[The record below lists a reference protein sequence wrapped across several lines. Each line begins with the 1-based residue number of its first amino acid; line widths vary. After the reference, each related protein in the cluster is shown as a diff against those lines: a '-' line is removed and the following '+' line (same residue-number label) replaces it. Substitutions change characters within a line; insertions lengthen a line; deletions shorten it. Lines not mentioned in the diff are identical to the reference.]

1 MAQKIFF
8 GARSR
13 ILSWYFVLITFT
25 MGMSLL
31 ALRPSL
37 SLRLE
42 QRIQK
47 SLLQQVEEFRHLAA
61 GKNPNTGQPFGED
74 VAEIFDLF
82 LKRNIPDDDE
92 FLLTLQNG
100 QLYKSSP
107 RALPES
113 LQRDS
118 DLVNHLAQLTQP
130 EQGKKIIP
138 DDTIV
143 YLAEPLKIGGKIR
156 GVFVVA
162 HTLNGEREEV
172 DEAISTVLQ
181 ATLGSLV
188 LASILAWFAA
198 GRVLAPLRSFT
209 ETARSISES
218 DLNKRITVQGTGE
231 IAQLAFTFNEMMNR
245 IEDAFTS
252 QRHFINDAGHELRTP
267 ITIIRGH
274 LELLGDDPEEQRET
288 LELVLDELDRMNRF
302 VDDLLLLAKAER
314 PNFLT
319 LESVE
324 IGAFTEELYAKGKAL
339 ADRDWRLESRGSGR
353 IVIDRQ
359 RITQAMMNL
368 AQNATQHT
376 TDGDVIELGSAVTE
390 GNAHFWVRDTGQG
403 IALADQQRIFE
414 RFARAADR
422 RRQSEGAGLGLSIVR
437 AIIEAH
443 GGQVEVYSQ
452 LNAGSTFT
460 IIIPLAPT
468 RS

>member
-1 MAQKIFF
+1 M
-8 GARSR
+8 
-13 ILSWYFVLITFT
+13 TFT
-25 MGMSLL
+25 MGTSIL
-31 ALRPSL
+31 ALRPGL

-47 SLLQQVEEFRHLAA
+47 SLLQEVEEFRQFTA
-61 GKNPNTGQPFGED
+61 GRNPNTGQPFGED
-74 VAEIFDLF
+74 VAEIFELF
-82 LKRNIPDDDE
+82 LYRNIPDDDE
-92 FLLTLQNG
+92 FLLTLWNG

-107 RALPES
+107 IALPEL

-130 EQGKKIIP
+130 EQGKKITP

-143 YLAEPLKIGGKIR
+143 YMAEPLKIRGKTR
-156 GVFVVA
+156 GVLVVA
-162 HTLNGEREEV
+162 HTLNGEQEEM
-172 DEAISTVLQ
+172 DEAVSTVFQ

-188 LASILAWFAA
+188 LASVLAWFAA

-218 DLNKRITVQGTGE
+218 DLNKRIAVQGTGE

-324 IGAFTEELYAKGKAL
+324 IGSLSQELYAKGKAL
-339 ADRDWRLESRGSGR
+339 AVREWRLESRVSGR
-353 IVIDRQ
+353 IVVDRQ
-359 RITQAMMNL
+359 RITQAIMNL

-376 TDGDVIELGSAVTE
+376 TDGDVITIGSALTK
-390 GNAHFWVRDTGQG
+390 GSAHFWVRDTGQG

-414 RFARAADR
+414 RFARASNR

-437 AIIEAH
+437 AIVEAH
-443 GGQVEVYSQ
+443 GGRVELYSQ
-452 LNAGSTFT
+452 PSVGSTFT
-460 IIIPLAPT
+460 IIIPLAPP
-468 RS
+468 RGPDS